1 MKRNCWSLKLVI
13 CFSFR
18 NCSQHSGRNYCAKKI
33 HSGAEFLS
41 KRYYLKDLTGAW
53 PPSSQLYLK
62 YLVTVKIKC
71 PKQTLLRILWSR
83 FLEFIVLG
91 VDWFWLEARL
101 LRRLYKVQE
110 VSHWE
115 RIFGPRIKTR
125 KAVHQRTFISPVSW
139 EYEKTTQTF
148 LFRHSKIQGNC
159 LHFLLTEYFSL
170 GFLLN
175 QKAHTLIL
183 T

>member
-18 NCSQHSGRNYCAKKI
+18 NCSQHSGRNYCAKRI

-125 KAVHQRTFISPVSW
+125 KAVHQRTFISPVSM
-139 EYEKTTQTF
+139 
-148 LFRHSKIQGNC
+148 
-159 LHFLLTEYFSL
+159 
-170 GFLLN
+170 
-175 QKAHTLIL
+175 
-183 T
+183 